1 MSVNSEAAIKVE
13 HVRKSLLIKTC
24 NLIKVRK
31 SNDVRIV
38 LNSFERAESI
48 KARKSHSY
56 PKMESFVKVSKKVAS
71 VKNNTRGMR
80 RARDRRT
87 GDAGFG
93 GRILE
98 RLLIHAK
105 ESAKDS
111 NKDQMLNAISSLR
124 RMGFELRSTI

>member
-1 MSVNSEAAIKVE
+1 MSVNSETTTRVE
-13 HVRKSLLIKTC
+13 HVRKSLLMKTY
-24 NLIKVRK
+24 NLIKVHK

-38 LNSFERAESI
+38 LNSFERAASI

-56 PKMESFVKVSKKVAS
+56 PKTQFFVKVPRQLAS
-71 VKNNTRGMR
+71 VKNNT

-98 RLLIHAK
+98 RLLIHSK

-124 RMGFELRSTI
+124 KMGFELRSTI